1 MVSQKKVVIMAGIG
15 RKTSKLSSN
24 IEDLSILMELTKMLD
39 TYKDVNEK
47 KLIYKYFSKW

>member
-24 IEDLSILMELTKMLD
+24 IGDLSILMELTKMLD
-39 TYKDVNEK
+39 TYDVNEK
-47 KLIYKYFSKW
+47 KLIYKYFLKW